1 MNTRPLSA
9 AVLSTALAAALTA
22 ALAAPAA
29 AAAPA
34 GTSARPK
41 PLIGVA
47 VYLSYGKG
55 FPISRYEPGKGFT
68 KLGAMPMTGQ
78 FSASPDG
85 RKLAWI
91 TDRGYVRVG
100 SGSTAATVARGAAA
114 GFPCAT
120 PVWSPDSRRVAYVKK
135 GNSDAG
141 SVSVV
146 GTDGRG
152 GRKAGT
158 TLGVCHLA
166 WSADGRY
173 LAGYAGTTEGVYR
186 LDVRTGKAVKV
197 KGVGLANHVQ
207 SLSPDGTKV
216 VVAPLSRNA
225 PGGDGSWPG
234 GFRPAVVDV
243 ATGKKAAIPVKGSL
257 IGAFY
262 LRDGRLVVRVAGRAA
277 NTLVVLDKNG
287 RQVQRL
293 TEPAAARR
301 QALLQ
306 IVR

>member
-1 MNTRPLSA
+1 MNTRLLSA
-9 AVLSTALAAALTA
+9 AALSAVLTA

-34 GTSARPK
+34 GASAAPK
-41 PLIGVA
+41 PLTGVA

-55 FPISRYEPGKGFT
+55 YPVSRYEPGKGFT

-91 TDRGYVRVG
+91 TGKGYVQVG
-100 SGSTAATVARGAAA
+100 DGRTVTTAAKGAGA
-114 GFPCAT
+114 GAPCLT
-120 PVWSPDSRRVAYVKK
+120 PVWSPDSRQVAYVVRAD
-135 GNSDAG
+135 SDAG
-141 SVSVV
+141 SVTVV
-146 GTDGRG
+146 GADGK
-152 GRKAGT
+152 GRKKAGT

-186 LDVRTGKAVKV
+186 LDVRTGKTVKV

-207 SLSPDGTKV
+207 SLSPDGSKV

-257 IGAFY
+257 VGAFY
-262 LRDGRLVVRVAGRAA
+262 LRDGRLVVRVAGRTA

-306 IVR
+306 IVG